1 MTARACRILLAAALL
16 GACASTTPNMRTE
29 AKARMEMG
37 VNYLRQNNSPA
48 AMNELTKAEK
58 LDPDNP
64 EIVMVLGLAYQA
76 RGDYRKA
83 EKLLRR
89 AIRKRSDYSEA
100 HNNLGYL
107 MSLQGRS
114 KEAIRE
120 YEAAVENV
128 LYRTPEVGYTNMA
141 EEYRRLKDTGK
152 AEAMYRKAISFN
164 AGYPAAYR
172 GLASVQSGDNRWA
185 DASKTLGLCTA
196 SAPEFWLCWM
206 DLGSVQLRLGKKRDA
221 LESFRRVLS
230 GSTDPTLR
238 AKAAEYVNLLQ
249 SQSR

>member
-1 MTARACRILLAAALL
+1 MTARAFQVLLAAALL
-16 GACASTTPNMRTE
+16 AACASATPNMKTE

-37 VNYLRQNNSPA
+37 VSHLRQNNSPG
-48 AMNELTKAEK
+48 AMKELTRAAE

-76 RGDYRKA
+76 RGDYKSA
-83 EKLLRR
+83 ERYLRR
-89 AIRKRSDYSEA
+89 AIGMRSDYSEA

-120 YEAAVENV
+120 YEEAVANV
-128 LYRTPEVGYTNMA
+128 LYQTPEVACTNMA

-152 AEAMYRKAISFN
+152 AEAAYRKAISFN

-172 GLASVQSGDNRWA
+172 GLASVQSGSNLWA
-185 DASKTLGLCTA
+185 EASKTLGLCTA
-196 SAPEFWLCWM
+196 AAPEFWPCWM
-206 DLGSVQLRLGKKRDA
+206 DLGSVQLRLGKRKEARD
-221 LESFRRVLS
+221 SFRQILA
-230 GSTDPTLR
+230 GATDPALR
-238 AKAAEYVNLLQ
+238 AKAAEFINVLE
-249 SQSR
+249 SRSR